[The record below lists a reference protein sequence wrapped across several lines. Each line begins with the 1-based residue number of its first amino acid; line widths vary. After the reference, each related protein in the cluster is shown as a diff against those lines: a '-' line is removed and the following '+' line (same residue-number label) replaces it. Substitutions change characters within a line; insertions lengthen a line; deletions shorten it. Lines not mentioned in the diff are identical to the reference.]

1 MNIQTLFK
9 EIGLED
15 VSDSG
20 TVQVPVS
27 DFALTAEHI
36 VEAGSPL
43 VLMYALDE
51 RKKSNVFSIR
61 AVFAVGTELLTLES
75 YLSPEKPQYP
85 SLTRSIMAANWYERQ
100 IMDQFGIEAVGHP
113 DPRRLMHHENVPEGA
128 YPMRKDFEWNTKLAY
143 AHVPYPMHRVEGE
156 GVYEIPVGPIH
167 AGIIE
172 PGHFRFNVRGERIIT
187 LEGKLFFKHKGVL
200 KLVEGKTP
208 EEALP
213 FVERVSGD
221 MVVGHTLAFVQAI
234 EKISNVTV
242 PLRAEYLRVIW
253 SELERACAHIFDIGN
268 MGGMGTGFTF
278 MAAQGFRM
286 VEEMRRLNADLV
298 GHRFLRGA
306 ITLGGAHDVT
316 PDDEAKILQTIKRI
330 ERDIGE
336 VLKIAYAKD
345 GLKERFETT
354 GVLSKEAAL
363 AYGAQGIGARASGID
378 RDLRRDMS
386 YGVYADMEVSVVT
399 EKAGDVFARFNVRVR
414 ELTESFR
421 LIRLALTKIPEGKVQ
436 ASVSHGT
443 GDAYG
448 FAESWR
454 GGIMDFVRLDAK
466 GRIDRL
472 VIRDP
477 SFCNWPLF
485 GELAPGNI
493 VPDFPLCNKSLNL
506 SYSGTDL

>member
-1 MNIQTLFK
+1 MKKLLTELNLPGANAFNA
-9 EIGLED
+9 
-15 VSDSG
+15 VS
-20 TVQVPVS
+20 VPVA
-27 DFALTAEHI
+27 DFAKVSERI
-36 VEAGSPL
+36 VEHGIPL
-43 VLMYALDE
+43 VLMYATDE
-51 RKKSNVFSIR
+51 RKKSSVFVIH
-61 AVFAVGTELLTLES
+61 AVFQIEGELLTIES
-75 YLSPEKPQYP
+75 DVSPENPSYP
-85 SLTRSIMAANWYERQ
+85 SLTRSIMAAHWYERQ

-113 DPRRLMHHENVPEGA
+113 DPRRLMHHENIPEGT
-128 YPMRKDFEWNTKLAY
+128 YPMRKDFEWDTKLAH
-143 AHVPYPMHRVEGE
+143 ANVPYPMHQVEGE

-221 MVVGHTLAFVQAI
+221 MVVGHTLAFVQAV
-234 EKISNVTV
+234 EKVSGVKV
-242 PLRAEYLRVIW
+242 SERAEYLRVIW
-253 SELERACAHIFDIGN
+253 SELERACAHIFDMGN

-286 VEEMRRLNADLV
+286 VEEMRRLNQSLV

-306 ITLGGAHDVT
+306 IVLGGAHDIT
-316 PDDEAKILQTIKRI
+316 AEMEEKIQTTLKRI
-330 ERDIGE
+330 EKDMRE
-336 VLKIAYAKD
+336 VLEIAYAKD

-354 GVLSKEAAL
+354 GILSREAAL
-363 AYGAQGIGARASGID
+363 AYGAQGIAARSSGVDI
-378 RDLRRDMS
+378 DLRRDMP
-386 YGVYADMEVSVVT
+386 YAAYDELDVAVMP
-399 EKAGDVFARFNVRVR
+399 EKAGDVLARFTLRAR

-421 LIRLALTKIPEGKVQ
+421 LIRLALMKLPLGDAKV
-436 ASVSHGT
+436 SVPHGT

-454 GGIMDFVRLDAK
+454 GAVMDFVRLDSK

-477 SFCNWPLF
+477 SFCNWALF